1 MIKALQMFKTIANK
15 VDDFIYFG
23 IIALLISYRTITF
36 SDSLYYRTSLLILF
50 AVIYTYICIK
60 DKHNRLFTLLYYNK
74 ILFSILTACI
84 ILFLYNGA
92 RNEIFFTYV
101 GYKQLLICFITLILP
116 LFMGFKGNTNIINF
130 KKQDKIFAYILSVLY
145 LLVFIQSSY
154 FIHINDYLD
163 KYLFP
168 YTITLIMVLIT
179 IYLIIKFIKHHTLK
193 ETAIYLISSIAV
205 MFFGLFIRNLLANN
219 ISNYA
224 YFYVMIILWVGY
236 IFFNIKFNEYLK
248 PFRVIIFFVFTI
260 WLIYYPFSH
269 HSQCYFALLDPQF
282 YYGKESLTTIYNP
295 ERIKKLIP
303 KMCQDKA
310 SSQWSFDKGK
320 RILYYIYIKSY
331 EKSKED
337 DDFLP
342 YDDNS
347 YFFDTESKQY
357 KELSAELQKV
367 DIEKQEFI
375 HNCETKYFNTDDIH
389 FWDIDNSIYIPD
401 RPLVKE
407 FSYKYV
413 NGRISYEVYNFYEKD
428 TGTLLYSGKTR
439 IKFSSFIYYLRLA
452 AKYIPYP
459 DIRIIDGISLRSYD

>member
-1 MIKALQMFKTIANK
+1 MIKALEMFKTIANK

-23 IIALLISYRTITF
+23 IIALLIYYRTITF

-50 AVIYTYICIK
+50 TVIYTYICIK
-60 DKHNRLFTLLYYNK
+60 DKHNKLFTLLYYNK

-92 RNEIFFTYV
+92 RNELFFTYV

-145 LLVFIQSSY
+145 LSAFIQSSY

-179 IYLIIKFIKHHTLK
+179 LYLLIKFIQHHTLK
-193 ETAIYLISSIAV
+193 ETAIYLISSYLIIY
-205 MFFGLFIRNLLANN
+205 FFTFLEP
-219 ISNYA
+219 YY
-224 YFYVMIILWVGY
+224 YFYLMIVLWAGY

-248 PFRVIIFFVFTI
+248 PIRVILFIVFSI

-439 IKFSSFIYYLRLA
+439 IKFSSFIYYLHSGGYLTPSVDT
-452 AKYIPYP
+452 I
-459 DIRIIDGISLRSYD
+459 DIYLRSYD

>member
-1 MIKALQMFKTIANK
+1 
-15 VDDFIYFG
+15 
-23 IIALLISYRTITF
+23 
-36 SDSLYYRTSLLILF
+36 
-50 AVIYTYICIK
+50 
-60 DKHNRLFTLLYYNK
+60 
-74 ILFSILTACI
+74 
-84 ILFLYNGA
+84 
-92 RNEIFFTYV
+92 
-101 GYKQLLICFITLILP
+101 
-116 LFMGFKGNTNIINF
+116 
-130 KKQDKIFAYILSVLY
+130 
-145 LLVFIQSSY
+145 
-154 FIHINDYLD
+154 
-163 KYLFP
+163 
-168 YTITLIMVLIT
+168 
-179 IYLIIKFIKHHTLK
+179 
-193 ETAIYLISSIAV
+193 
-205 MFFGLFIRNLLANN
+205 
-219 ISNYA
+219 
-224 YFYVMIILWVGY
+224 
-236 IFFNIKFNEYLK
+236 
-248 PFRVIIFFVFTI
+248 
-260 WLIYYPFSH
+260 
-269 HSQCYFALLDPQF
+269 
-282 YYGKESLTTIYNP
+282 
-295 ERIKKLIP
+295 
-303 KMCQDKA
+303 MCQDKA

-367 DIEKQEFI
+367 DIEKQEFL
-375 HNCETKYFNTDDIH
+375 HKCETKYFNTDDIH

>member
-1 MIKALQMFKTIANK
+1 MIKALEMFKTIANK

-23 IIALLISYRTITF
+23 IIALLIYYRTITF

-50 AVIYTYICIK
+50 TVIYTYICIK
-60 DKHNRLFTLLYYNK
+60 DKHNKLFTLLYYNK

-92 RNEIFFTYV
+92 RNEPFFAYV

-145 LLVFIQSSY
+145 LSAFIQSSY

-179 IYLIIKFIKHHTLK
+179 LYLLIKFIQHHTLK
-193 ETAIYLISSIAV
+193 ETAIYLISSYLIIY
-205 MFFGLFIRNLLANN
+205 FFTFLEP
-219 ISNYA
+219 YY
-224 YFYVMIILWVGY
+224 YFYLMIVLWAGY

-248 PFRVIIFFVFTI
+248 PFRVILFIVFSI

-439 IKFSSFIYYLRLA
+439 IKFSSFIYYLHSGGYLTPSVDT
-452 AKYIPYP
+452 I
-459 DIRIIDGISLRSYD
+459 DIYLRSYD

>member
-1 MIKALQMFKTIANK
+1 MIKALEMFKTIANK

-23 IIALLISYRTITF
+23 IIALLIYYRTITF

-92 RNEIFFTYV
+92 RNEPFFAYV

-145 LLVFIQSSY
+145 LSAFIQSSY

-179 IYLIIKFIKHHTLK
+179 IYIIIKFIKHHTLK
-193 ETAIYLISSIAV
+193 ETAIYLISSYLIIY
-205 MFFGLFIRNLLANN
+205 FFTFLEP
-219 ISNYA
+219 YY
-224 YFYVMIILWVGY
+224 YFYLMIVLWSGY
-236 IFFNIKFNEYLK
+236 IFFNIKYNEYLK
-248 PFRVIIFFVFTI
+248 PFRVILFIVFSI

-439 IKFSSFIYYLRLA
+439 IKFSSFIYYLHSGGYLTPSVDT
-452 AKYIPYP
+452 I
-459 DIRIIDGISLRSYD
+459 DIYLRSYD

>member
-1 MIKALQMFKTIANK
+1 MIKALEMFKTIANK

-23 IIALLISYRTITF
+23 IIALLIYYRTITF

-92 RNEIFFTYV
+92 RNEPFFAYV

-145 LLVFIQSSY
+145 LSAFIQSSY

-179 IYLIIKFIKHHTLK
+179 LYLLIKFIQHHTLK
-193 ETAIYLISSIAV
+193 ETAIYLISSYLIIY
-205 MFFGLFIRNLLANN
+205 FFTFLEP
-219 ISNYA
+219 YY
-224 YFYVMIILWVGY
+224 YFYLMIVLWSGY

-248 PFRVIIFFVFTI
+248 PFRVILFIVFSI

-439 IKFSSFIYYLRLA
+439 IKFSSFIYYLHSGGYLTPSVDT
-452 AKYIPYP
+452 I
-459 DIRIIDGISLRSYD
+459 DIYLRSYD

>member
-1 MIKALQMFKTIANK
+1 MTKALEMFKTIANK

-23 IIALLISYRTITF
+23 IIALLIYYRTITF

-50 AVIYTYICIK
+50 TVIYTYICIK

-92 RNEIFFTYV
+92 RNELFFTYV

-145 LLVFIQSSY
+145 LSAFIQSSY

-179 IYLIIKFIKHHTLK
+179 IYIIIKFIQHHTLK
-193 ETAIYLISSIAV
+193 ETAIYLISSYLIIY
-205 MFFGLFIRNLLANN
+205 FFTFLEP
-219 ISNYA
+219 YY
-224 YFYVMIILWVGY
+224 YFYLMIVLWSGY
-236 IFFNIKFNEYLK
+236 IFFNIKYNEYLK
-248 PFRVIIFFVFTI
+248 PFRVILFIVFSI

-439 IKFSSFIYYLRLA
+439 IKFSSFIYYLHSGGYLTPSVDT
-452 AKYIPYP
+452 I
-459 DIRIIDGISLRSYD
+459 DIYLRSYD

>member
-1 MIKALQMFKTIANK
+1 MIKALEMFKTIANK

-23 IIALLISYRTITF
+23 IIALLIYYRTITF

-92 RNEIFFTYV
+92 RNEPFFAYV

-145 LLVFIQSSY
+145 LLAFIQSSY

-179 IYLIIKFIKHHTLK
+179 LYLLIKFIQHHTLK
-193 ETAIYLISSIAV
+193 ETAIYLISSYLIIY
-205 MFFGLFIRNLLANN
+205 FFTFLEP
-219 ISNYA
+219 YY
-224 YFYVMIILWVGY
+224 YFYLMIVLWAGY

-248 PFRVIIFFVFTI
+248 PFRVILFIVFSI

-439 IKFSSFIYYLRLA
+439 IKFSSFIYYLHSGGYLTPSVDT
-452 AKYIPYP
+452 I
-459 DIRIIDGISLRSYD
+459 DIYLRSYD

>member
-1 MIKALQMFKTIANK
+1 MIKALEMFKTIANK

-23 IIALLISYRTITF
+23 IIALLIYYRTITF

-50 AVIYTYICIK
+50 TVIYTYICIK
-60 DKHNRLFTLLYYNK
+60 DKHNKLFTLLYYNK

-92 RNEIFFTYV
+92 RNEPFFAYV

-145 LLVFIQSSY
+145 LLAFIQSSY

-179 IYLIIKFIKHHTLK
+179 LYLLIKFIQHHTLK
-193 ETAIYLISSIAV
+193 ETAIYLISSYLIIY
-205 MFFGLFIRNLLANN
+205 FFTFLEP
-219 ISNYA
+219 YY
-224 YFYVMIILWVGY
+224 YFYLMIVLWSGY
-236 IFFNIKFNEYLK
+236 IFFNIKYNEYLK
-248 PFRVIIFFVFTI
+248 PFRVILFIVFSI

-439 IKFSSFIYYLRLA
+439 IKFSSFIYYLHSGGYLTPSVDT
-452 AKYIPYP
+452 I
-459 DIRIIDGISLRSYD
+459 DIYLRSYD

>member
-1 MIKALQMFKTIANK
+1 MTKALEMFKTIANK

-23 IIALLISYRTITF
+23 IIALLIYYRTITF

-92 RNEIFFTYV
+92 RNELFFTYV

-145 LLVFIQSSY
+145 LSAFIQSSY

-179 IYLIIKFIKHHTLK
+179 LYIIIKFIKHHTLK
-193 ETAIYLISSIAV
+193 DTAVYLISSYLIIY
-205 MFFGLFIRNLLANN
+205 FFTFLEP
-219 ISNYA
+219 YY
-224 YFYVMIILWVGY
+224 YFYLMIVLWAGY

-248 PFRVIIFFVFTI
+248 PIRVILFIVFSI

-428 TGTLLYSGKTR
+428 TGTLLYSGKTST
-439 IKFSSFIYYLRLA
+439 KFNSFIYELGLSGNYFPFPN
-452 AKYIPYP
+452 IM
-459 DIRIIDGISLRSYD
+459 IINMYF

>member
-1 MIKALQMFKTIANK
+1 MIKALEMFKTIANK

-23 IIALLISYRTITF
+23 IIALLIYYRTITF

-92 RNEIFFTYV
+92 RNEPFFAYV

-145 LLVFIQSSY
+145 LSAFIQSSY

-179 IYLIIKFIKHHTLK
+179 LYLLIKFIQHHTLK
-193 ETAIYLISSIAV
+193 ETAIYLISSYLIIY
-205 MFFGLFIRNLLANN
+205 FFTFLEP
-219 ISNYA
+219 YY
-224 YFYVMIILWVGY
+224 YFYLMIVLWAGY

-248 PFRVIIFFVFTI
+248 PFRVILFIVFSI

-428 TGTLLYSGKTR
+428 TGILLYSGKTR
-439 IKFSSFIYYLRLA
+439 IKFSSFIYYLHSGGYLTPSVDT
-452 AKYIPYP
+452 I
-459 DIRIIDGISLRSYD
+459 DIYLRSYD

>member
-1 MIKALQMFKTIANK
+1 ML
-15 VDDFIYFG
+15 IY
-23 IIALLISYRTITF
+23 YRTITF

-92 RNEIFFTYV
+92 RNEPFFAYV

-145 LLVFIQSSY
+145 LSAFIQSSY

-179 IYLIIKFIKHHTLK
+179 LYLLIKFIQHHTLK
-193 ETAIYLISSIAV
+193 ETAIYLISSYLIIY
-205 MFFGLFIRNLLANN
+205 FFTFLEP
-219 ISNYA
+219 YY
-224 YFYVMIILWVGY
+224 YFYLMIVLWAGY

-248 PFRVIIFFVFTI
+248 PFRVILFIVFSI

-439 IKFSSFIYYLRLA
+439 IKFSSFIYYLHSGGYLTPSVDT
-452 AKYIPYP
+452 I
-459 DIRIIDGISLRSYD
+459 DIYLRSYD

>member
-1 MIKALQMFKTIANK
+1 MIKALEMFKTIANK

-23 IIALLISYRTITF
+23 IIALLIYYRTITF

-50 AVIYTYICIK
+50 TVIYTYICIK
-60 DKHNRLFTLLYYNK
+60 DKHNKLFTLLYYNK

-92 RNEIFFTYV
+92 RNEPFFAYV

-145 LLVFIQSSY
+145 LSAFIQSSY

-179 IYLIIKFIKHHTLK
+179 IYIIIKFIKHHTLK
-193 ETAIYLISSIAV
+193 ETAIYLISSYLIIY
-205 MFFGLFIRNLLANN
+205 FFTFLEP
-219 ISNYA
+219 YY
-224 YFYVMIILWVGY
+224 YFYLMIVLWSGY
-236 IFFNIKFNEYLK
+236 IFFNIKYNEYLK
-248 PFRVIIFFVFTI
+248 PFRVILFIVFSI

-439 IKFSSFIYYLRLA
+439 IKFSSFIYYLHSGGYLTPSVDT
-452 AKYIPYP
+452 I
-459 DIRIIDGISLRSYD
+459 DIYLRSYD

>member
-1 MIKALQMFKTIANK
+1 MIKALEMFKTIANK

-23 IIALLISYRTITF
+23 IIALLIYYRTITF

-50 AVIYTYICIK
+50 TVIYTYICIK
-60 DKHNRLFTLLYYNK
+60 DKHNKLFTLLYYNK

-92 RNEIFFTYV
+92 RNEPFFAYV

-145 LLVFIQSSY
+145 LLAFIQSSY

-179 IYLIIKFIKHHTLK
+179 LYLLIKFIQHHTLK
-193 ETAIYLISSIAV
+193 ETAIYLISSYLIIY
-205 MFFGLFIRNLLANN
+205 FFTFLEP
-219 ISNYA
+219 YY
-224 YFYVMIILWVGY
+224 YFYLMIVLWAGY

-248 PFRVIIFFVFTI
+248 PFRVILFIVFSI

-439 IKFSSFIYYLRLA
+439 IKFSSFIYYLHSGGYLTPSVDT
-452 AKYIPYP
+452 I
-459 DIRIIDGISLRSYD
+459 DIYLRSYD